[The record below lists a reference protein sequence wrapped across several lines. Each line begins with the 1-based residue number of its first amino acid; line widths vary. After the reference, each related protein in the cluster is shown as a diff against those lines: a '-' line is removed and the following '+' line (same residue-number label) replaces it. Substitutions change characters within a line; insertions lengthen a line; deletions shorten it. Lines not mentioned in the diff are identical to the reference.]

1 MFCKIAKAESVA
13 IAQVAQPPA
22 QRKIKCAYRIVRPR
36 ISFIEP
42 IINCAFAVPA
52 FADRI
57 RIETTATAQGAQLL
71 NRPYHPT
78 AVTFDHVIAESIEAN
93 FFQEPAG
100 IVDEFGINQ
109 WRAMTKVRHV
119 TESGTVPGLVLAGM
133 KASPIARKFG
143 ALRVEFRPA

>member
-1 MFCKIAKAESVA
+1 
-13 IAQVAQPPA
+13 
-22 QRKIKCAYRIVRPR
+22 IVGPR
-36 ISFIEP
+36 MSFSEP

-52 FADRI
+52 SAHPVRL
-57 RIETTATAQGAQLL
+57 ETAATAQGAQFL
-71 NRPYHPT
+71 NRTHHPT

-119 TESGTVPGLVLAGM
+119 TESGTVPSLVLAGM
-133 KASPIARKFG
+133 KAFPIARKFA